1 MEECQ
6 YGPGKVNNERI
17 WQLMQKDL
25 IDLKFMLS
33 LLVLIDPFEFQNIY
47 HHQIDA
53 LELFDQILIQL
64 KQYYVK

>member
-1 MEECQ
+1 MEEYQ

-17 WQLMQKDL
+17 WQLKQKDL

-33 LLVLIDPFEFQNIY
+33 LLVLIEPFEFQNIC
-47 HHQIDA
+47 QEELGA